1 LDSPTKKE
9 PKTMPSGKKIMRTVF
24 WDTEG
29 CILIEFLERG
39 KTVNADHY
47 VQKLLMLRHALRDK
61 RPGSNVILQ
70 HDTARP
76 HIGFCEQS
84 DEWTTLRHERG
95 TPDRCA
101 LRFSGSWF
109 IVQPQG
115 NIQNFRTVENMCTEK
130 RRLCRK

>member
-1 LDSPTKKE
+1 
-9 PKTMPSGKKIMRTVF
+9 MRTVF

-39 KTVNADHY
+39 KTVHADHY
-47 VQKLLMLRHALRDK
+47 VQKLLMLRSALRDK
-61 RPGSNVILQ
+61 RPESNVILQ

-84 DEWTTLRHERG
+84 DEWTTLRYERG

-101 LRFSGSWF
+101 SKFSVSW
-109 IVQPQG
+109 IRVLPQG
-115 NIQNFRTVENMCTEK
+115 NIPNFRTVEKICTE
-130 RRLCRK
+130 RWGLCRK